1 MSTRNHSPRSMG
13 RRTFLRHALGVG
25 GALTASTRPARAQA
39 RTLSIMVNAGQY
51 QDTLTR
57 LVIEPL
63 QKKNNVRVLVTPGSS
78 TEMLA
83 KLRAEKAS
91 PSVDL
96 VVIAETVAVTG
107 RQEGIFEKMDR
118 AKIPNLADVDPKALN
133 ADGFGFASLYATAGI
148 GYNAEKVTPAPQAW
162 KDMWNPAYKSA
173 IGIQD
178 IAGTTGVQFLITAA
192 RLHGGDERNIDPGFQ
207 AIAELVKGGASINSG
222 KPAEITNLF
231 LTDTILMSPGVEN
244 SFYKVYQPKDKRF
257 AFVLPK
263 EGFFAIPYTV
273 EIVKGRRGGDL
284 VYDFLNLQLDPDVQ
298 HGFMESILMTP
309 VNTRV
314 KIPPSLAALVPE
326 ARTALQF
333 DWAAIARNRA
343 AWQERW
349 NKEIAR

>member
-1 MSTRNHSPRSMG
+1 MRTPQHGPRSLS
-13 RRTFLRHALGVG
+13 RRAFLRHGLVVG
-25 GALTASTRPARAQA
+25 GALAAPRRATGQT

-63 QKKNNVRVLVTPGSS
+63 QKKHNVRVLVTPGSS

-107 RQEGIFEKMDR
+107 RREGIFEKMER
-118 AKIPNLADVDPKALN
+118 AKIPNMADVEPKALN
-133 ADGFGFASLYATAGI
+133 PDGFGFASLYATAGI
-148 GYNAEKVTPAPQAW
+148 GYNAEKVKPAPQAW
-162 KDMWNPAYKSA
+162 KDMWNPAYKGM
-173 IGIQD
+173 IGLQD

-192 RLHGGDERNIDPGFQ
+192 RLHGGDEQNIEPGFQ
-207 AIAELVKGGASINSG
+207 AIAELTKAGATINSG
-222 KPAEITNLF
+222 KPSEITNLF

-244 SFYKVYQPKDKRF
+244 SFYKVYHAKDPRF

-273 EIVKGRRGGDL
+273 EIVRGRKGGDL
-284 VYDFLNLQLDPDVQ
+284 VYDFMNMQLDPDVQ
-298 HGFMESILMTP
+298 RGFMESILMTP

-314 KIPPSLAALVPE
+314 KIPPTLAALVPE
-326 ARTALQF
+326 ARAALQF
-333 DWAAIARNRA
+333 DWAVIARNRG

>member
-1 MSTRNHSPRSMG
+1 MNFSSQRSPMVSRRS
-13 RRTFLRHALGVG
+13 FLRQSLVAGGVL
-25 GALTASTRPARAQA
+25 ATSHRVAAQT

-57 LVIEPL
+57 LVIEPF
-63 QKKNNVRVLVTPGSS
+63 QKKHNVRVLVTPGSS

-107 RQEGIFEKMDR
+107 RLEGIFEKMER
-118 AKIPNLADVDPKALN
+118 AKIANLVDVEPKALN
-133 ADGFGFASLYATAGI
+133 PDGFGFASLYATAGI
-148 GYNAEKVTPAPQAW
+148 GYNAEKVKPAPQAW
-162 KDMWNPAYKSA
+162 KDMWNPAYKGM
-173 IGIQD
+173 IGVQD

-192 RLHGGDERNIDPGFQ
+192 RLHGGDERNIDRGFK
-207 AIAELVKGGASINSG
+207 ALAELMKMGASINSG

-244 SFYKVYQPKDKRF
+244 SFYKVYSPKDKRF
-257 AFVLPK
+257 AFVLPQ

-273 EIVKGRRGGDL
+273 EIVKGRKGGDL
-284 VYDFLNLQLDPDVQ
+284 VYDFMSMQLDPEVQ
-298 HGFMESILMTP
+298 QGFMESILMTP

-314 KIPPSLAALVPE
+314 KIPASLATLVPE
-326 ARTALQF
+326 AKAALPF
-333 DWAAIARNRA
+333 DWGAIARNRA
-343 AWQERW
+343 AWQERF

>member
-1 MSTRNHSPRSMG
+1 MAHTSPALRPVS
-13 RRTFLRHALGVG
+13 RRAFLRHSLVAG
-25 GALTASTRPARAQA
+25 GALAASRPAAGQT

-57 LVIEPL
+57 LVIEPF
-63 QKKNNVRVLVTPGSS
+63 QRKHNARVLVTPGSS

-107 RQEGIFEKMDR
+107 RQEGIFEKMER
-118 AKIPNLADVDPKALN
+118 TKIANLADVDPKALN

-148 GYNAEKVTPAPQAW
+148 GYNAEKVKPAPQAW
-162 KDMWNPAYKSA
+162 KDLWNPAYRGM
-173 IGIQD
+173 IGLQD
-178 IAGTTGVQFLITAA
+178 ISGTTGVQFLITAA
-192 RLHGGDERNIDPGFQ
+192 RLHGGDERNIEPGFQ
-207 AIAELVKGGASINSG
+207 AIAELMKAGSSINSG
-222 KPAEITNLF
+222 KPSEITNLF
-231 LTDTILMSPGVEN
+231 LTDTILLSPGVEN
-244 SFYKVYQPKDKRF
+244 SFYRVYSPKDKRF

-273 EIVKGRRGGDL
+273 EIVKGRKGGDL
-284 VYDFLNLQLDPDVQ
+284 VYDFMNMQLDPEAQ
-298 HGFMESILMTP
+298 RGFMESILMTP
-309 VNTRV
+309 VNAKVR
-314 KIPPSLAALVPE
+314 IPPSLATLVPE
-326 ARTALQF
+326 AKAALQF
-333 DWAAIARNRA
+333 DWAVIARNRG